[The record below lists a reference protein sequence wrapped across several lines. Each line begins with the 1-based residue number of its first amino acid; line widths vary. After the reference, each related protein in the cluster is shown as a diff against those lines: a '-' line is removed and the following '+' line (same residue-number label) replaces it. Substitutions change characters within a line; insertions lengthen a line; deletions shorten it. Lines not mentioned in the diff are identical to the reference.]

1 MNFYPASLEINN
13 LGGYCGM
20 TGPGCIDESGIDDL
34 TDPNLPLYLRQGYDK
49 TQPILYYK
57 NIGNLRPVGQ
67 NAVLPPMSIDLK
79 VEVAPGS
86 GYRANNGQYNGFGK
100 GDNFGQINMGGREGT
115 DFTAASPTE
124 NDATFIFT
132 LMDQRTRLPLANN
145 MVKFFSFTYFDFDM
159 PNNDGRG
166 RECLELL
173 EPAAENYGYE
183 AGNSVAVTE
192 GFSGKK
198 FCANGAGTKDDN
210 PELPSDATDD
220 PEVEKRAVALEFRDT
235 QMIKV
240 KYTVACCIGSG
251 RNFVFAGAPFPMV
264 KCEKPPP
271 APAIPN
277 PPPIPPSPPS
287 PPSSLSGSGSGSG
300 GRSDLEA
307 ASLPGSG
314 SVSA

>member
-20 TGPGCIDESGIDDL
+20 TGGCNDQSGIDVLED
-34 TDPNLPLYLRQGYDK
+34 TSLPWYLRQGYDK

-57 NIGNLRPVGQ
+57 NIGNLRPVGL

-173 EPAAENYGYE
+173 EPAAENYGYD

-235 QMIKV
+235 QMMKV

-271 APAIPN
+271 APAIPY

-287 PPSSLSGSGSGSG
+287 PPFTPPPPW
-300 GRSDLEA
+300 
-307 ASLPGSG
+307 LPPPPRAPPWPG
-314 SVSA
+314 